1 MKAKFYDYHCIF
13 VSYISTS
20 IELFAS
26 FLRYQSIVKWL
37 LCCCYHSTYLI
48 TVVVVGETDNTCTC
62 CCYTSGIFSLRFYR
76 LIYCARWFQ
85 FSFFGSNNDQLWLD
99 ESSKF
104 SLDWN
109 SVVLHWIRK
118 VFGFVMITFYIY
130 LPKNNLLKNVI
141 QQLTL
146 SYFFWH
152 FKVCFDEIIELG
164 TRNCCIKF
172 LCLDLLSFLSIILQK
187 IF

>member
-1 MKAKFYDYHCIF
+1 MIIIAY
-13 VSYISTS
+13 
-20 IELFAS
+20 LFLICQHQLN
-26 FLRYQSIVKWL
+26 FLRHFWDISPLWNGYSAVATTPPTSSRSWL
-37 LCCCYHSTYLI
+37 LEKQTTLAL
-48 TVVVVGETDNTCTC
+48 VVVIPQGF
-62 CCYTSGIFSLRFYR
+62 FSLRFYR

-99 ESSKF
+99 ESSEF

-109 SVVLHWIRK
+109 SVVLHWIRR

-152 FKVCFDEIIELG
+152 FEVCFDEIIELG

-172 LCLDLLSFLSIILQK
+172 LCLDFLSFLSIIFQK